1 MKLPPRMMK
10 TNRFDRS
17 ECKKKSSEPKESN
30 VLLQR
35 YDSETCDESST
46 EEFDSLDDF
55 DTLFDDDKRAKVY
68 TNPNYPM
75 LTNSRTNYN
84 RPKTVRQRPCI
95 NPGLSFQ
102 NLMRAKV
109 YTNSRTNYNRPKTVR
124 RRPKRPRPALPY
136 GEARERRLRRK
147 FRGCKPFS
155 SRIYGKIYHIS
166 QRAYTNMRTKE
177 DFYDNRSSRF
187 YRNSCRRGRRSIY
200 KKYHN
205 AEQMILAGKKKIGW
219 KKTRKATSK
228 LLLNGGW

>member
-17 ECKKKSSEPKESN
+17 ECKKKPSEPKESN

-35 YDSETCDESST
+35 YESKTCDESST
-46 EEFDSLDDF
+46 EDDFDSLDEF
-55 DTLFDDDKRAKVY
+55 SFDDDERAKVY
-68 TNPNYPM
+68 TNPNYPG
-75 LTNSRTNYN
+75 
-84 RPKTVRQRPCI
+84 I